1 MQRSCAP
8 GGSIASTAGG
18 RRTLSR
24 LAAAVRGLFAPTI
37 AAAAR
42 LRSAPPPPPP
52 ACSTFSAPLRH
63 APLAEAGCE
72 VSTSALSLDLYN
84 ARWEE
89 EEADPSNLCQ
99 LFSPVLDGG
108 DGCTAAPAAASS
120 WDNGWGSAAE
130 ILDGDS
136 LAPRALDSDATLR
149 PSSSVSAAAAAAP
162 DGVLGAGWTPL
173 WSAASFRL
181 E

>member
-8 GGSIASTAGG
+8 GGSIASTADG
-18 RRTLSR
+18 RSTLSR

-42 LRSAPPPPPP
+42 LRSAPRPPPPE
-52 ACSTFSAPLRH
+52 CSTFSAPLSH

-72 VSTSALSLDLYN
+72 VSTSALSLDFYN

-89 EEADPSNLCQ
+89 EANPSNLCQ
-99 LFSPVLDGG
+99 LFSPVSDGG
-108 DGCTAAPAAASS
+108 DGCTAVPAAASS

-130 ILDGDS
+130 IWGGDS
-136 LAPRALDSDATLR
+136 LLTCS
-149 PSSSVSAAAAAAP
+149 
-162 DGVLGAGWTPL
+162 
-173 WSAASFRL
+173 
-181 E
+181 